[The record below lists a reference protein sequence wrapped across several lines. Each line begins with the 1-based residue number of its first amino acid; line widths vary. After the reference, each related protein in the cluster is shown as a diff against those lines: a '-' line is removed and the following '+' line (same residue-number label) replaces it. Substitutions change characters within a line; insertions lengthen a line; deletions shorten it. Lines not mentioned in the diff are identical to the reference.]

1 MKRAGMKQA
10 VDLLVKRL
18 DGLVPS
24 TALVLGFGFL
34 AYAWRMYRHY
44 SDALAQKT
52 FRYSI
57 IYLSILFAALLVDHY
72 FKFGPAMPQAAV
84 L

>member
-1 MKRAGMKQA
+1 
-10 VDLLVKRL
+10 VSLLPYAIRMS
-18 DGLVPS
+18 GLAYFAA
-24 TALVLGFGFL
+24 ALVLGGIFV
-34 AYAWRMYRHY
+34 AYALRIYLVY

-57 IYLSILFAALLVDHY
+57 VYLAALFAALLVDHH
-72 FKFGPAMPQAAV
+72 

>member
-1 MKRAGMKQA
+1 MTREGQNRRLFARLALVALGMSGWLYLA
-10 VDLLVKRL
+10 A
-18 DGLVPS
+18 
-24 TALVLGFGFL
+24 ALVLGGVFV
-34 AYAWRMYRHY
+34 AYAVRIYRAY

-57 IYLSILFAALLVDHY
+57 LYLALLFASLLVDHY
-72 FKFGPAMPQAAV
+72 

>member
-1 MKRAGMKQA
+1 MSLFLITTGRNDRFQGLEFRLN
-10 VDLLVKRL
+10 VDPGAKYLFVNTDPTTFWGEVGYDFQYDIRN
-18 DGLVPS
+18 
-24 TALVLGFGFL
+24 
-34 AYAWRMYRHY
+34 

-57 IYLSILFAALLVDHY
+57 VYLAFLFTALLVDHY
-72 FKFGPAMPQAAV
+72 

>member
-1 MKRAGMKQA
+1 
-10 VDLLVKRL
+10 VPYLVA
-18 DGLVPS
+18 
-24 TALVLGFGFL
+24 ALALGGWFVGYAL
-34 AYAWRMYRHY
+34 AIYRNY

-57 IYLSILFAALLVDHY
+57 AYLASLFAALLVDHY
-72 FKFGPAMPQAAV
+72 

>member
-1 MKRAGMKQA
+1 LA
-10 VDLLVKRL
+10 
-18 DGLVPS
+18 
-24 TALVLGFGFL
+24 ALVLGGVFV
-34 AYAWRMYRHY
+34 AYALRIYFTY

-57 IYLSILFAALLVDHY
+57 AYLAFLFSALLVDHY
-72 FKFGPAMPQAAV
+72 

>member
-1 MKRAGMKQA
+1 VSLLPF
-10 VDLLVKRL
+10 VDSHERWLYLRRRWCSGGVF
-18 DGLVPS
+18 V
-24 TALVLGFGFL
+24 
-34 AYAWRMYRHY
+34 AYAVRIYRAY

-57 IYLSILFAALLVDHY
+57 LYLAPSFAALLVDHY
-72 FKFGPAMPQAAV
+72 